1 MPTLRLP
8 PLSLLC
14 TSAAAALLAVLA
26 ISCSTESGSDA
37 GRVVMAVAPPR
48 DFSNIRRIP
57 GQDSNWYIRPHYEYL
72 VGFDKT
78 TGAYVPQLAT
88 EWSLEPD
95 GHSWRFKLREDV
107 QFHNGHGE
115 FTAEDVRFSWLM
127 NILPDDAST
136 EANTLRSHA
145 LDVEIVNDHEVV
157 FHTDEP
163 YADTFEVI
171 SEIQGGMEIASRA
184 DFLSRGPGTLAR
196 RPSAEWA
203 DYTDDPRLAELTG
216 GRDPVAR
223 EPPLAG
229 TAPYRIV
236 SMDEQ
241 TGVVYERV
249 EDHWRDTP
257 DFAEFEFQFIP
268 EASTRLANLLAG
280 EVHLAKLPEEL
291 ANEAGEQGFVTF
303 TAQVPA
309 TRFFLTWQGVYV
321 PAGANATE
329 NRVGASGTPALKE
342 CVVDPDA
349 APDDLPFLSC
359 SAYPASPQTDLRVR
373 KALNKAIDRNTIN
386 DAFFDGKGLTMYRN
400 HYLPDNAQR
409 VGWNPDWES
418 RFEDEYGY
426 DPDAAR
432 ALLAEAGY
440 DKDNPLRT
448 TMQLT
453 PLAAVPA
460 AVDVQQAIANY
471 WRDIGVEIAEQQVDP
486 TDYIRNQRE
495 MHWDNH
501 VFSASSS
508 GAQLLTMLV
517 YGSSIFSSLSIGFQ
531 DPATEALIREAYKTN
546 TPQNRDDLLR
556 QAGNLAYDMHQDI
569 PLFWLPNE
577 VVGDPDVVADFV
589 FSGMISGAPV
599 DNLEGLVAQ

>member
-1 MPTLRLP
+1 MSTVRI
-8 PLSLLC
+8 LLYFPILV
-14 TSAAAALLAVLA
+14 AAAALLLA
-26 ISCSTESGSDA
+26 LVPACSAGSGSSDS
-37 GRVVMAVAPPR
+37 RIVMAVAPPR

-95 GHSWRFKLREDV
+95 GHSWRFKLREGV
-107 QFHNGHGE
+107 EFHNGHGG
-115 FTAEDVRFSWLM
+115 FTADDVRFSWLM

-136 EANTLRSHA
+136 EANTLRTHV
-145 LDVEIVNDHEVV
+145 LDVEIVNDYEVV

-196 RPSAEWA
+196 RPSSEWA
-203 DYTDDPRLAELTG
+203 DYPDDPRLAELTG
-216 GRDPVAR
+216 GRDPVAG

-229 TAPYRIV
+229 TAPYGIV

-241 TGVVYERV
+241 TGVVYRRV
-249 EDHWRDTP
+249 EGHWRDTP

-268 EASTRLANLLAG
+268 EGSTRLAKLLAG
-280 EVHLAKLPEEL
+280 EVHLAKLPEDL

-309 TRFFLTWQGVYV
+309 TRFFLTWQGVYI

-329 NRVGASGTPALKE
+329 DRVGASGTPALKE
-342 CVVDPDA
+342 CVVNPDA

-359 SAYPASPQTDLRVR
+359 SAYPASPLRVR
-373 KALNKAIDRNTIN
+373 KALNRAIDRNAVN
-386 DAFFDGKGLTMYRN
+386 EAFFDGKGLTMFRN
-400 HYLPDNAQR
+400 HYLPENAQR
-409 VGWNPDWES
+409 VGWNPDWET
-418 RFEDEYGY
+418 RFEGEYGY

-440 DKDNPLRT
+440 DENNPLRT

-471 WRDIGVEIAEQQVDP
+471 WRDIGVEVSEQQVDP
-486 TDYIRNQRE
+486 TDYIRRQRE

-517 YGSSIFSSLSIGFQ
+517 YGSSIFSSLYIGFQ
-531 DPATEALIREAYKTN
+531 DPATEALIREAYETN
-546 TPQNRDDLLR
+546 TPQDRDDLLR

-577 VVGDPDVVADFV
+577 VVGDPDIVADFV

-599 DNLEGLVAQ
+599 DHLEGLVAR